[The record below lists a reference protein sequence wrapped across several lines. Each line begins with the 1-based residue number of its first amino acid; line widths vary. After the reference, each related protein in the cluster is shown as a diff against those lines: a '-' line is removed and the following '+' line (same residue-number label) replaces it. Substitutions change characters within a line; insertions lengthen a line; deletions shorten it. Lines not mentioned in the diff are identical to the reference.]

1 MCLITFSKKPL
12 VADTDIPCYKLL
24 VKTNDGRLISP
35 FQEMEYKIVEVNSA
49 VSTVKKPFTIHTA
62 TYIEGGYLHGY
73 NIYAN
78 IRLISHANFS
88 LHSKGELR
96 LYKGY
101 IPKGTEY
108 YSSTIFLCCKDMFV
122 SNEYKII

>member
-1 MCLITFSKKPL
+1 MCLITYSKKPL

-35 FQEMEYKIVEVNSA
+35 FQEMEYKIGEVNSA

-73 NIYAN
+73 NIYMQILDLLVMQIFPYIQKVNCVYTKVIFPKVQN
-78 IRLISHANFS
+78 IIHL
-88 LHSKGELR
+88 
-96 LYKGY
+96 LYFY
-101 IPKGTEY
+101 
-108 YSSTIFLCCKDMFV
+108 V
-122 SNEYKII
+122 VKICLLVMNIK

>member
-1 MCLITFSKKPL
+1 MCLITYSKKPL
-12 VADTDIPCYKLL
+12 VADKDIPCYKLL

-35 FQEMEYKIVEVNSA
+35 FQEMEYKIGEVNRA
-49 VSTVKKPFTIHTA
+49 VSTDKNPFTIHSA

-108 YSSTIFLCCKDMFV
+108 YLSTIDICGKDIFV
-122 SNEYKII
+122 SDDYIII

>member
-12 VADTDIPCYKLL
+12 VADADIPCYKLL

-35 FQEMEYKIVEVNSA
+35 FQEMEYKIGEVNSA
-49 VSTVKKPFTIHTA
+49 VDTVKKPFSICGA

-108 YSSTIFLCCKDMFV
+108 YLSTTDICGKDMFV
-122 SNEYKII
+122 SDDYIII